1 MKRYLY
7 IIAIAII
14 GSTLQVKSQD
24 LIARPASVDKKAK
37 QTEVM
42 QSNNKAVPQAKT
54 PNAAKTRTT
63 VKTASHLKFMGIPI
77 DGTLEEF
84 APRLIEKNFS
94 QDKHAPHCFS
104 GSFYETYSSV
114 YVHTDKATDI
124 INSVE
129 VRYFSGVNGL
139 SDDQMV
145 SLYNRIVRGLKKKYS
160 SAKFSKLDGKTLLSM
175 PLGYIYCEIYG
186 RNLPKNFGGGTYIEL
201 HYVDKKNTSAYSL
214 PRLNRADDDL

>member
-7 IIAIAII
+7 IIVLALI
-14 GSTLQVKSQD
+14 SNTLQSRSQD
-24 LIARPASVDKKAK
+24 LLARPASVDKKAK

-42 QSNNKAVPQAKT
+42 QSNNKVVPQAKT
-54 PNAAKTRTT
+54 PNTAKTRATA
-63 VKTASHLKFMGIPI
+63 KTGSHLKFMGIPI

-84 APRLIEKNFS
+84 APRLVEKNFS

-104 GSFYETYSSV
+104 GFFYETFSSV
-114 YVHTDKATDI
+114 YVQTDKATDI

-145 SLYNRIVRGLKKKYS
+145 SLYNRIVRGLKNKYA

-175 PLGYIYCEIYG
+175 PLGYIYCEIYS
-186 RNLPKNFGGGTYIEL
+186 RNLLRNFGEGTYIEL